1 MPSRENDDEG
11 TTLDGAVSSSA
22 VKTPQQIPR
31 VTRSADS
38 ASDSAL
44 RAFPLELRGRR
55 RYDILGEHGRGGL
68 GRVSR
73 AYDRMLGRDVAI
85 KELHST
91 GTPDEAR
98 FLREVLITA
107 RLEHPGIVPIHEA
120 GRWPNGTPYYAMKL
134 VSGRPLR
141 DLIAERA
148 TFEQRIGLLHH
159 VIAVADAIAYAHG
172 RNIIHRDLKPANII
186 VGDFGETVVIDWG
199 LAKDLSA
206 TGALAEVPGDNSG
219 SPSSSNESEVTVEGS
234 ILGTPAYMAPEQKRG
249 EAVDQR
255 ADVFAIGAML
265 WQLCALPKVP
275 QKAYFRQRMLRRAG
289 IDKDLAAIINK
300 ALDPE
305 RERRYPDAGA
315 LAADLKAFKSGARI
329 TARDYSLLAML
340 AHWTRRHRTLAL
352 GVAVVL
358 AIVIIGSSLFV
369 RNIAIERD
377 RADRSLDEL
386 TLKHAQLLLTTDP
399 SAAVDALASYRGTDR
414 SRADQ
419 IRAEA
424 VGRGVAFLRALPHTD
439 GIFWTAVDTDGAI
452 LSLSSDG
459 TIARTQLDGK
469 SVVLTRGVSKIAM
482 SSYSRV
488 RNLLAYTCDPSDL
501 CLYDFGRATRTPLG
515 TILQGASINGA
526 SFSPDGMALA
536 VISKDGTLRLL
547 DVKDPARPAI
557 KLTSAV
563 DATTDVADVAFVD
576 DTVLVVGTKS
586 GLKFVASSGDS
597 EQFPLDNIS
606 RWTTS
611 ASEHQVAIATSDGQA
626 IVIEAFP
633 ARIVTRLSL
642 CDGSI
647 AGLRFIP
654 GQRSIA
660 YACKEGAVGIWD
672 LSRGTAR
679 LRAQLGGRAD
689 FITMSPTGEYIVVG
703 GNRTVTVIDLNTGL
717 IASYVGHGFRLLS
730 ITPPSSEHP
739 FVISADVRGA
749 LRAWPLPSRFARVA
763 ASEKSPFETAIFDN
777 ESTTVTATTWLPA
790 LTIYSPSAGIRN
802 IGPHEAFNT
811 SVERSST
818 GLTFATYGPEDVVE
832 VWSSTTMTR
841 MRIIA
846 TGHGSVSQ
854 LRFLGETEDFI
865 TSGHDGRLVRWTP
878 AGNRTVLAQF
888 NQPIDKFAMVSTI
901 GVIVF
906 STVDGALWRTEASGQ
921 TYSLRSPGSRV
932 NRILL
937 SSDQQRVYVGYANG
951 EVVAIDPVSWQP
963 GTLLRGSGAVQEIAL
978 TEDGGTIA
986 VATNDGMIH
995 VGVRDTAPTGSGAVT
1010 WTTLLARARDI
1021 GLAPDGLLIASCTD
1035 GTIWL
1040 YSPHRQ
1046 WLCLPSGAV
1055 GELGETVVAR
1065 NGKTAVVLDRAGRLL
1080 WIDLDAARK
1089 LLDMTSRT
1097 PELR

>member
-1 MPSRENDDEG
+1 MTSGENDDQATARE
-11 TTLDGAVSSSA
+11 AAASSSA
-22 VKTPQQIPR
+22 VKTPLQIPR
-31 VTRSADS
+31 AVHSSDP
-38 ASDSAL
+38 ASDSTL
-44 RAFPLELRGRR
+44 RAFSLELRGRR

-85 KELHST
+85 KELHSS
-91 GTPDEAR
+91 GAANEIR

-172 RNIIHRDLKPANII
+172 RNIIHRDLKPANVI

-199 LAKDLSA
+199 LAKDLTASDG
-206 TGALAEVPGDNSG
+206 TTEGSLDNPGAIPL
-219 SPSSSNESEVTVEGS
+219 SNESDVTLEGS
-234 ILGTPAYMAPEQKRG
+234 VLGTPAYMAPEQMRG

-275 QKAYFRQRMLRRAG
+275 QKAHIRQRMLRRAG

-305 RERRYPDAGA
+305 REGRYPDAGA
-315 LAADLKAFKSGARI
+315 LAKDLKAFKSGARI
-329 TARDYSLLAML
+329 AARDYSLLAML

-352 GVAVVL
+352 AATTVL

-399 SAAVDALASYRGTDR
+399 SAAIDVLASYRGSDR

-424 VGRGVAFLRALPHTD
+424 MGRGVAFLRALPHTD
-439 GIFWTAVDTDGAI
+439 AIMWTAVDSNGAI

-459 TIARTQLDGK
+459 TIARTGLDGK
-469 SVVLTRGVSKIAM
+469 SVTLTRGVSKIAM
-482 SSYSRV
+482 SSYSRA
-488 RNLLAYTCDPSDL
+488 RHLLAYTCDPSDL
-501 CLYDFGRATRTPLG
+501 CLFDFGRATRTPLG
-515 TILQGASINGA
+515 AILQGASVNGA
-526 SFSPDGMALA
+526 SFSPDGTVLA

-547 DVKDPARPAI
+547 DVKDPTHPAI
-557 KLTSAV
+557 KLTSAI
-563 DATTDVADVAFVD
+563 DATTDVAFVD
-576 DTVLVVGTKS
+576 DAVLVVGTKD
-586 GLKFVASSGDS
+586 GLKFVRSSGES
-597 EQFPLDNIS
+597 EQFPLADIS
-606 RWTTS
+606 RLTTS
-611 ASEHQVAIATSDGQA
+611 ASEHQVAIATRDGQA
-626 IVIEAFP
+626 IVLEAFP
-633 ARIVTRLSL
+633 ARIVARRSL
-642 CDGSI
+642 CHGSI

-660 YACKEGAVGIWD
+660 YACKEGALGTWD
-672 LSRGTAR
+672 PSRDTTR
-679 LRAQLGGRAD
+679 LRAQLEGHAD
-689 FITMSPTGEYIVVG
+689 FITTSPTGEYILAG
-703 GNRTVTVIDLNTGL
+703 GNGTVTVIDLSTEL
-717 IASYVGHGFRLLS
+717 IASYMGHGFRLLS
-730 ITPPSSEHP
+730 ITPPSAEHS

-749 LRAWPLPSRFARVA
+749 LRAWPLPARFARVA
-763 ASEKSPFETAIFDN
+763 ASERTPFYTAIFDKQ
-777 ESTTVTATTWLPA
+777 STTVTATAWAPT
-790 LTIYSPSAGIRN
+790 LTMYSPSAGTRKLE
-802 IGPHEAFNT
+802 PHEPFNV
-811 SVERSST
+811 SLERSST
-818 GLTFATYGPEDVVE
+818 GQTFATYGLEDVIE
-832 VWSSTTMTR
+832 VWSAATMTR
-841 MRIIA
+841 MRVIP

-854 LRFLGETEDFI
+854 LRFLGDTENFV

-878 AGNRTVLAQF
+878 EGDRTVLTQF
-888 NQPIDKFAMVSTI
+888 HQPIDKFAMVSRT
-901 GVIVF
+901 GAIVF
-906 STVDGALWRTEASGQ
+906 STIDGALWATEVSGQ
-921 TYSLRSPGSRV
+921 TRSLRGPGARV

-937 SSDQQRVYVGYANG
+937 PADEQHIYVGYANG
-951 EVVAIDPVSWQP
+951 EVVAIHPMSWRQD
-963 GTLLRGSGAVQEIAL
+963 TLLRGSGAVQEIAL
-978 TEDGGTIA
+978 TEDGSTIA

-995 VGVRDTAPTGSGAVT
+995 VGARAGGSTSAVT
-1010 WTTLLARARDI
+1010 WTALQARARDI
-1021 GLAPDGLLIASCTD
+1021 ALASDGLLMATCTD

-1055 GELGETVVAR
+1055 DLGDTVVAPD
-1065 NGKTAVVLDRAGRLL
+1065 GKSAVVLDRAGRLL
-1080 WIDLDAARK
+1080 WVDLDAARE
-1089 LLDMTSRT
+1089 LLGMTSRT
-1097 PELR
+1097 SEPR